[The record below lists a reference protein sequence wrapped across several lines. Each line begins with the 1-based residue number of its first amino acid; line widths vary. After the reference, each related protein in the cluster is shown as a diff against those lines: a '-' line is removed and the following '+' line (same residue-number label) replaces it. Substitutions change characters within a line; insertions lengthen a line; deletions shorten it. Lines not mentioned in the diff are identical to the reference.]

1 MAQKFK
7 IEVIDADKFIEAN
20 NCKEVTNPVM
30 FLRGSRPTPDGLL
43 SNEIFGIT
51 QEERASIFAYIDLKE
66 KFIQPYYYKIWL
78 KLDRYLRGCI
88 YETENYRIDDN
99 GYLVPDE
106 NGETGIEFLVNNVDK
121 LNFKNT
127 KKDMLLQALLDGKN
141 KGNLFTTK
149 LIVIPPYYRDVNTGS
164 GGRVGV
170 GEINK
175 LYIALLNAVKALSE
189 TNMLGLTFI
198 GGTRGRIQDI
208 LMQIYNWFTVGESI
222 VGGEHTGSGI
232 FKKFGIMRRSVT
244 AKTTDNSARLVISAP
259 NINVNSKE
267 DLMVDMD
274 YSSIPLSA
282 ALVVAYPFVI
292 YHLSRWFANEFGG
305 KSKYPVMY
313 NGKLTT
319 IELANPLLEFSS
331 DRFDAEINE
340 FVHGYSNRYKPIK
353 IPNVEGLDVSMKFK
367 GYNITPEEYAMG
379 IREKGN
385 TSVERDLC
393 WIDVLYMAAVAAT
406 KDKVAIITRYPV
418 NLSAASLQ

>member
-1 MAQKFK
+1 MAQNFK
-7 IEVIDADKFIEAN
+7 IEVLDTDRFIEAN
-20 NCKEVTNPVM
+20 DLKEVTNPVL
-30 FLRGSRPTPDGLL
+30 FVRGGKPTSDGLL

-51 QEERASIFAYIDLKE
+51 QEERQSIFGYIDLKE
-66 KFIQPYYYKIWL
+66 NFIQPYYYKIWL
-78 KLDRYLRGCI
+78 KLDRNLRGCV
-88 YETENYRIDDN
+88 YETDTYIIDND
-99 GYLVPDE
+99 GYLAPDE
-106 NGETGIEFLVNNVDK
+106 NGETGIDFLVRNMSK

-127 KKDMLLQALLDGKN
+127 KKDIILNALIDGRN
-141 KGNLFTTK
+141 KGKLFTSK
-149 LIVIPPYYRDVNTGS
+149 LIVIPPYYRDVNTGT
-164 GGRVGV
+164 GGRIGV

-175 LYIALLNAVKALSE
+175 LYIALLNAVRSLSE
-189 TNMLGLTFI
+189 TNLLGLTFT

-208 LMQIYNWFTVGESI
+208 LMEIYNWFTVGESV

-232 FKKFGIMRRSVT
+232 FKKYGVMRRSVM

-274 YSSIPLSA
+274 YSAIPLSA

-292 YHLSRWFANEFGG
+292 YHLTRWFENEFGG

-313 NGKLTT
+313 NGKLTN
-319 IELANPLLEFSS
+319 IEILNPLLEFSN

-353 IPNVEGLDVSMKFK
+353 IPNTENLDVTMKFK
-367 GYNITPEEYAMG
+367 GYNISAEEYARG

-385 TSVERDLC
+385 AIVERDLC

-418 NLSAASLQ
+418 NLSAASL